1 MTMKKTGTLNTH
13 LSRVIASMGHTDKL
27 VVCDC
32 GLPIPRSQEVV
43 DLALTEN
50 IPSFIDTLRVV
61 LQELQVEGAVVA
73 EEMFDH
79 GNGMFDHIR
88 ELLPDLDIRSVPHD
102 EFKRLAADD
111 PNTAYVRT
119 GEATPYA
126 NIILLSGVTF

>member
-1 MTMKKTGTLNTH
+1 MKKTGTLNSH
-13 LSRVIASMGHTDKL
+13 LSRVIASMGHTDML

-32 GLPIPRSQEVV
+32 GLPIPRSHEVV

-61 LQELQVEGAVVA
+61 LEELKVESAVVA
-73 EEMFDH
+73 QEMPEQ
-79 GNGMFDHIR
+79 GNGVFDQVK
-88 ELLPDLDIRSVPHD
+88 ELLPGVDIHLVPHN

-126 NIILLSGVTF
+126 NVILYSGVTF